1 MRELWLVDARVPEVL
16 FTIQRFEP
24 AGWVI
29 DAGPGGAARST
40 MFGCGFR
47 LECSRN
53 ARGRFVYDLLI
64 A

>member
-1 MRELWLVDARVPEVL
+1 MALRRLPDVL

-29 DAGPGGAARST
+29 DGGPGGAARST
-40 MFGCGFR
+40 VFGRGFR
-47 LECSRN
+47 LERSRN
-53 ARGRFVYDLLI
+53 PQGGFVSDLLI